1 MAYNA
6 LTRVTITAPDA
17 TSMEQS
23 LRPLLDKYTY
33 AYMFIV
39 YYKNNTYKAVISIS
53 SVDTNNTYGLAS
65 FIWSITC
72 NIAKH
77 EALSDDNKNK
87 ERIVYFVQPPLNI
100 TLVSYDP
107 LCRKLAYTMSKRWSC
122 FTYDDL
128 LQDCRLCIC
137 DLYNRGYYVNNWLI
151 QRTFVNKCL
160 QWIRKHKAS
169 FSDVSMNTVINTY
182 KNENTITYNDV
193 LEDKQTSETFDNIE
207 TDSLKQYMY
216 QCIKDFIVE
225 NIGQRGYEQ
234 LLRDY
239 GNKTTTNW
247 SRLTVRDIKRKMKRQ
262 GITKNTFQ

>member
-6 LTRVTITAPDA
+6 LTRVTVTASDA

-53 SVDTNNTYGLAS
+53 SIDKNNTYGMAS
-65 FIWSITC
+65 FVWSITS

-77 EALSDDNKNK
+77 SDSKSQD
-87 ERIVYFVQPPLNI
+87 RIVCFVQPPLTV
-100 TLVSYDP
+100 TLDSYDP
-107 LCRKLAYTMSKRWSC
+107 LCRKLAYNMSKRWSC

-137 DLYNRGYYVNNWLI
+137 DLYKRGYYVNNWLI

-160 QWIRKHKAS
+160 QWIRKHKQS
-169 FSDVSMNTVINTY
+169 LNDISINTFISTC
-182 KNENTITYNDV
+182 KNEGTITYNDV
-193 LEDKQTSETFDNIE
+193 LEDKRTSDTFDNIE
-207 TDSLKQYMY
+207 TDSLKHYMY
-216 QCIKDFIVE
+216 QCIKDFIIQ

-247 SRLTVRDIKRKMKRQ
+247 SRLTVRDIKRKMQRQ